1 MHSPRSQLDTMTVQ
15 RECTA
20 PRRLIGDGSAEEQS
34 DTIREEQA
42 GCIVAEQQG
51 AMAGM
56 PRLPAR

>member
-34 DTIREEQA
+34 DTIRE
-42 GCIVAEQQG
+42 
-51 AMAGM
+51 
-56 PRLPAR
+56 ARVVRRALHADDGRDRA